1 MLIHA
6 PSSTCNIPGPSPKLR
21 RPGPLISRGGMSSVP
36 PKRYGRCGVHQIKRL
51 HDTTPAAPPGARPLH
66 CPAARPGTI
75 HGAIS
80 LGEIASATHHSPH
93 SVGRQGAPF
102 HTRHTKDCDHR
113 NRNGIIPAGQDHPT
127 ALLAQR
133 PQPRKSTRGCA
144 CRSPLP
150 PRRLPGG
157 FHLGARPPHP
167 DGFGAR
173 PVLPVRH
180 ALLKAR
186 PHSGP
191 VDPRL
196 WRCRIIAA
204 HNCAEALHPRPE
216 QCCQP
221 DHAFFAPRGIRRFY
235 VIFPKKIRAK
245 SKWRPHCRGR
255 HRKIFWPVCLRR
267 LQR

>member
-1 MLIHA
+1 MIPLPQRLRGPDRSIA
-6 PSSTCNIPGPSPKLR
+6 PLPAPEPSTGPFRWGRSHQ
-21 RPGPLISRGGMSSVP
+21 PL
-36 PKRYGRCGVHQIKRL
+36 
-51 HDTTPAAPPGARPLH
+51 TTHL
-66 CPAARPGTI
+66 
-75 HGAIS
+75 
-80 LGEIASATHHSPH
+80 IASADRGRRSTPATPKTAIIGTEMESSPP
-93 SVGRQGAPF
+93 GRI
-102 HTRHTKDCDHR
+102 T
-113 NRNGIIPAGQDHPT
+113 PT